1 MSDLYE
7 IRGYH
12 EKCTIYT
19 RDVSSDYPWVVRSS
33 MILFLFFIICIAYIK
48 ETVTWLIKPF

>member
-19 RDVSSDYPWVVRSS
+19 QDVSSDYPWVVRSS
-33 MILFLFFIICIAYIK
+33 MILFLFFIICIAYIE